1 MGHHRDLQIKLID
14 LFVDY
19 SDIDQAVH
27 WTQVY
32 NLEDSQIPDQVR
44 RHRQEILT
52 GEMSSQSASFKP
64 TIWSMQQS
72 EENVYKP
79 TVLPNDI
86 VYIEVDSDVD
96 SFLNRLEVRRDV
108 SSSIS

>member
-1 MGHHRDLQIKLID
+1 MGNNRDLQIKLVD
-14 LFVDY
+14 LFIDY
-19 SDIDQAVH
+19 SDIDQAAH
-27 WTQVY
+27 WAQVY

-44 RHRQEILT
+44 RRRQENLT
-52 GEMSSQSASFKP
+52 GGMSSESASFKP

-96 SFLNRLEVRRDV
+96 SLLNRLEVRRDC
-108 SSSIS
+108 SSFL